1 MIFVVKSGIKIDRF
15 DTIGLRKKLYKEL
28 NQEGNIRSLCCQ
40 RIVHMTSLMILT
52 VRI

>member
-1 MIFVVKSGIKIDRF
+1 MIFVVKSGIKRDRF
-15 DTIGLRKKLYKEL
+15 DTIGLREKLYKE
-28 NQEGNIRSLCCQ
+28 NIRSLCCQ

>member
-15 DTIGLRKKLYKEL
+15 DTIGLRKNFIRNSIRRE
-28 NQEGNIRSLCCQ
+28 NIRSLCCQ